1 MAGIVAVVT
10 GLLFGAGLAASGM
23 TNPEKVQGFLDLT
36 GVWDPSLMFVM
47 GGAVVVTL
55 ISFRFILKLSRPV
68 FSEQFHMPSSTS
80 IDTRLIIGAALF
92 GTGWGLVGYCP
103 GPSLGGD
110 CLSKLRRNDFF
121 SGDVCW
127 RIPWPGIAKASL
139 MLNQKLAGLGTP
151 TVL

>member
-68 FSEQFHMPSSTS
+68 FSEQFHMPSSTA

-92 GTGWGLVGYCP
+92 GTGWGLVVYCP
-103 GPSLGGD
+103 GPALAAIAYLNSDVMIFLVAMFVGAFLGQE
-110 CLSKLRRNDFF
+110 LLKPR
-121 SGDVCW
+121 
-127 RIPWPGIAKASL
+127 
-139 MLNQKLAGLGTP
+139 
-151 TVL
+151 

>member
-68 FSEQFHMPSSTS
+68 FSEQFHMPSSAS

-103 GPSLGGD
+103 GPALAAIAYLNSDVMIFLVAMFVGAFLGQE
-110 CLSKLRRNDFF
+110 LLKPR
-121 SGDVCW
+121 
-127 RIPWPGIAKASL
+127 
-139 MLNQKLAGLGTP
+139 
-151 TVL
+151 

>member
-92 GTGWGLVGYCP
+92 GIGWGLVGYCP
-103 GPSLGGD
+103 GPALAAIAYLNSDVMIFLVAMFVGAFLGQE
-110 CLSKLRRNDFF
+110 LLKPR
-121 SGDVCW
+121 
-127 RIPWPGIAKASL
+127 
-139 MLNQKLAGLGTP
+139 
-151 TVL
+151 

>member
-68 FSEQFHMPSSTS
+68 FLEQFHMPSSTS
-80 IDTRLIIGAALF
+80 IDTRLIIGAGLF

-103 GPSLGGD
+103 GPALAAIAYLNS
-110 CLSKLRRNDFF
+110 
-121 SGDVCW
+121 DVM
-127 RIPWPGIAKASL
+127 IFLVAMFVGAFIGQEL
-139 MLNQKLAGLGTP
+139 LNP
-151 TVL
+151 R